1 MKYKVGDTV
10 IVHKPSEI
18 IRGEPGWLCAMDKYD
33 GRTFKISHVS
43 ESGKTVNLENIP
55 WYFSIRWL
63 ELSHEEK
70 EEYFDMEDLECLL

>member
-18 IRGEPGWLCAMDKYD
+18 SGWLCQMDKYD

-43 ESGKTVNLENIP
+43 ESGKIVQLEKVP
-55 WYFSIRWL
+55 WYFSVRWI
-63 ELSHEEK
+63 ELFHEEK
-70 EEYFDMEDLECLL
+70 EEYFDTEDLEGLWNLI